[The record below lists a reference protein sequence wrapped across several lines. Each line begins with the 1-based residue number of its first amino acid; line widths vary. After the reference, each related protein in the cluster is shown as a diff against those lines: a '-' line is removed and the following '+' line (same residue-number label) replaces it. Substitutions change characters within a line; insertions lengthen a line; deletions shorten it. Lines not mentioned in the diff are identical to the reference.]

1 MNITFYKNYSEK
13 NHLDKNLT
21 QMGTISGTLREDCS
35 VINPVIKIEAF
46 SGFDLT
52 LCNYCYIPSFGR
64 YYFINNIKCVGKLF
78 EIEAHVDV
86 LSTYKATIR
95 KNSAIISR
103 QAEHYNLYL
112 QDGNIKTYAFPHMQ
126 VAQFAGG
133 FDSFNLILSV
143 AG

>member
-21 QMGTISGTLREDCS
+21 RMGTISGTLREDCS
-35 VINPVIKIEAF
+35 VINPVIKIESF

-86 LSTYKATIR
+86 LSTYKASIR
-95 KNSAIISR
+95 KNTAIISR

-112 QDGNIKTYAFPHMQ
+112 QDGNIKTNAFPHMQ
-126 VAQFAGG
+126 VAQFSGG
-133 FDSFNLILSV
+133 FNSFNLILSV